1 MKIEFMFFIK
11 DKIIQA
17 SLIIICISMS
27 TKAQEALTLDQAIT
41 TGLENNFGIRLA
53 KKNVDIAKNNYSRG
67 NAGFLPSVEVTA
79 NQNFTIEDTKQEFI
93 ENRTQERDGAR
104 SQRFNAEAALQWT
117 IFDGLG
123 MFIRYDRLAELKKS
137 EDFNLKYTIENQ
149 VANIIK
155 AYYSVGLE
163 QERTHVLKDNLLF
176 SKRILDV
183 AKSKY
188 EIGKFSR
195 LDYLTAQVDYNSDSS
210 NYLAQT
216 ERFKNLK
223 VELNQL
229 IGRSPGTEYDVMHA
243 IDINSTLIQHEL
255 LQGMFN
261 QNPLLKQLEAGKAIS
276 SLQLQEIRSQRYPVI
291 NLNAGYA
298 YGSSSAEAGFLVSR
312 QAFGPTF
319 GVSARINIFDGNNL
333 NRQQQNAQI
342 QVEKAN
348 ISFDEAKNEMEAAL
362 RKAFIQYQNSLA
374 LINLEKSNVT
384 VAVEREEIAFERYEI
399 GNSSAIE
406 VREAQLNRLNAEIR
420 YLNVMY
426 NAKVSETE
434 LLRLSSI
441 ILN

>member
-1 MKIEFMFFIK
+1 MVFRKNKVIFPCI
-11 DKIIQA
+11 
-17 SLIIICISMS
+17 IIICISVS
-27 TKAQEALTLDQAIT
+27 AKAQEDLTLDQALT

-53 KKNVDIAKNNYSRG
+53 KKDVDIAENNYSRG
-67 NAGFLPSVEVTA
+67 NAGFLPRVDVTA

-104 SQRFNAEAALQWT
+104 SQRFNAEATLQWT
-117 IFDGLG
+117 IFDGTG

-137 EDFNLKYTIENQ
+137 QDFNLKYTIESQ
-149 VANIIK
+149 VSNIVK
-155 AYYSVGLE
+155 AYYSVVLE
-163 QERTHVLKDNLLF
+163 QERTDVLKDNLLF

-229 IGRSPGTEYDVMHA
+229 IGRSPGIEYDVMPA
-243 IDINSTLIQHEL
+243 IDIDSTLIQHEL
-255 LQGMFN
+255 LQRMFDH
-261 QNPLLKQLEAGKAIS
+261 NPLLKQLEAGKAIS

-291 NLNAGYA
+291 NLNTGYT

-319 GVSARINIFDGNNL
+319 GISARMNIFDGNNL

-342 QVEKAN
+342 EIEKAD
-348 ISFDEAKNEMEAAL
+348 ISFEEARIEMEAAL
-362 RKAFIQYQNSLA
+362 RKAFNQYQNSMA
-374 LINLEKSNVT
+374 RINLEKSNVT

-420 YLNVMY
+420 YLNVMF

-434 LLRLSSI
+434 LYRLSST